1 MWFSQILSSEIAKIC
16 PRHGIRCCNCMFHVT
31 SMVNTH
37 LLMCIQVAWYVLL
50 SFSVWYVFFFFFF
63 FTNAIAMF
71 AIIQYVVAMFAMLRK
86 DCHCSAL
93 FCDATFFA
101 SVLEGCIN
109 HIACSCACVKCCF
122 LRKIHMYYIL
132 SDSIYSASI
141 TCLLQEFCF
150 LCIYQ
155 LC

>member
-1 MWFSQILSSEIAKIC
+1 MLQLHVSCYLDGQYSSVDVYTSSLIRVVVIQHLIC
-16 PRHGIRCCNCMFHVT
+16 FLLLFYQCYCN
-31 SMVNTH
+31 
-37 LLMCIQVAWYVLL
+37 
-50 SFSVWYVFFFFFF
+50 VWH
-63 FTNAIAMF
+63 
-71 AIIQYVVAMFAMLRK
+71 IQYAVAMFAMLRK

-155 LC
+155 LY